1 MKRIGTRSLTLALG
15 AAASLLAAIP
25 ALAQTSTSS
34 DAAGATIGIVMLIC
48 GLLMF
53 VVVMAFYIWVAVWI
67 YKDATKR
74 GAPGALWAL
83 LWIILGVL
91 GLIVYLVVRPRDF
104 VGQGGSAVPP
114 PPVNETPPPP
124 PAESGQ

>member
-1 MKRIGTRSLTLALG
+1 MKRIGTRSLTLALA

-53 VVVMAFYIWVAVWI
+53 VIVMAFYIWVAVWI

-91 GLIVYLVVRPRDF
+91 GLVVYLVVRPKDF
-104 VGQGGSAVPP
+104 AGQGSSAVPP
-114 PPVNETPPPP
+114 PPANETPPPP

>member
-25 ALAQTSTSS
+25 ALAQTSTSG

-67 YKDATKR
+67 YRDATKR

-83 LWIILGVL
+83 LWIILGIL
-91 GLIVYLVVRPRDF
+91 GLIIYLVVRPKDF
-104 VGQGGSAVPP
+104 AGQGSSTVPP
-114 PPVNETPPPP
+114 PPANETPPPP